1 MQIGYGILIP
11 VLPLFVADFGVGYG
25 MIGLAL
31 GGMALGTVVADFPAG
46 ALLRVFDRKSV
57 MIGGLVI
64 LGVSVIMLFWCSA
77 VWQVI
82 LARIVGGVGT
92 AMFNLSRH
100 AYITEVTKPQGRG
113 RELALFGGLAR
124 AGVFLGPA
132 IGGLVAGLCGLKFAF
147 LVYGFLVIM
156 ALLCSVLF
164 VETSNIR
171 GTRSSTMKTA
181 LLMIYRSQNRVLGAA
196 GIGQIMVQL
205 VRRAREAII
214 PLYASEVIGLD
225 VQAVGWVVS
234 GAALVDM
241 LMFIP
246 AGYIMDRFG
255 RKYAIVPSF
264 LLQGIGLVAIPI
276 ADSFIGLL
284 LIGFVIGIGNGLGSG
299 SMMTLGADLA
309 PRQALGEFLGIWRL
323 IGDTGSTAGPLL
335 VGVVASAVSLPLATV
350 LAGGVGFCAAA
361 IFAAYVP
368 ETLPPRQPKQQAD

>member
-46 ALLRVFDRKSV
+46 ALLRVIDRKYV

-64 LGVSVIMLFWCSA
+64 LGASVISLFWCA
-77 VWQVI
+77 TVWQVV
-82 LARIVGGVGT
+82 LARIVGGIGT

-113 RELALFGGLAR
+113 RQLALFGGLAR

-132 IGGLVAGLCGLKFAF
+132 IGGLVAGLFGLKFAF
-147 LVYGFLVIM
+147 LLYGFLVII

-164 VETSNIR
+164 VETRNIR
-171 GTRSSTMKTA
+171 EASSSSMKAA

-196 GIGQIMVQL
+196 GVGQIMVQL

-214 PLYASEVIGLD
+214 PLYASEIIGLD
-225 VQAVGWVVS
+225 VQAVGLVFS

-246 AGYIMDRFG
+246 AGYLMDRFG
-255 RKYAIVPSF
+255 RKHAIVPSF
-264 LLQGIGLVAIPI
+264 LLQGMGLAAIPLT
-276 ADSFIGLL
+276 DSFTGLL
-284 LIGFVIGIGNGLGSG
+284 CICLVVGIGNGLGSG

-323 IGDTGSTAGPLL
+323 IGDAGSTAGPLL
-335 VGVVASAVSLPLATV
+335 VGIVASAVSLSLSTV
-350 LAGGVGFCAAA
+350 LAGGFSFCAAA
-361 IFAAYVP
+361 MFALYVP
-368 ETLPPRQPKQQAD
+368 ETLPRGKPK